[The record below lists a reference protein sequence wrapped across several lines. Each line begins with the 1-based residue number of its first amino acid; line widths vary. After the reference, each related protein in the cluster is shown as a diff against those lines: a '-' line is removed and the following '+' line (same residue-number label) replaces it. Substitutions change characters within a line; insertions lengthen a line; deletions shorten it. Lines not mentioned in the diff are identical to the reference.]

1 MMAKIIKGKGFKGCV
16 NYILDKQK
24 ETILLDAQGVR
35 LKSKESII
43 RSFVIQAKLNPDL
56 AVTVGHISLNFS
68 AQDKGQLS
76 NEMIIKIAREYMQQ
90 MGIKD
95 TQYILARHF
104 DKEHPHVHLCF
115 NRVNNMGKTI
125 SDRNDRRRSADICK
139 ILTRKHS
146 LYFSPGKEN
155 VKMDRLKEPDS
166 TKYEIYHALNDLVPK
181 CRDWNQLLSGLKK
194 QGIETKFKYKS
205 KAAEIQ
211 GVTFTKNGYSF
222 TGSKIDRMFSYSK
235 IDTQLNR
242 NTIQSHSD
250 VLYRSK
256 DTQQAQQQKAGTGVG
271 LLGAVGD
278 ILDGLS
284 ELGSGGM
291 QLHWDYPEEEA
302 FRNRMEYEEKKR
314 QRKKKGIR
322 R

>member
-1 MMAKIIKGKGFKGCV
+1 MMAKIIKGKGFKGCI
-16 NYILDKQK
+16 NYILNKQK
-24 ETILLDAQGVR
+24 GTVLLDAQGVR

-68 AQDKGQLS
+68 AQDRDKLS
-76 NEMIIKIAREYMQQ
+76 NEMIIKIAREYMQR

-115 NRVNNMGKTI
+115 NRVDNMGKTI
-125 SDRNDRRRSADICK
+125 SDRNDRRRSVDICK
-139 ILTRKHS
+139 ELTRKHG

-155 VKMDRLKEPDS
+155 VKMDRLKEPDN
-166 TKYEIYHALNDLVPK
+166 TKYEIYHALSDLVPK
-181 CRDWNQLLSGLKK
+181 CKDWSRLLSELKK
-194 QGIETKFKYKS
+194 QGIETKFKYKG
-205 KAAEIQ
+205 KADEIQ

-235 IDTQLNR
+235 IDYQLKQNNLSR
-242 NTIQSHSD
+242 NMNNSLNQQSQQSQTNQSKGIIESALDAISGIGSIQPH
-250 VLYRSK
+250 
-256 DTQQAQQQKAGTGVG
+256 G
-271 LLGAVGD
+271 
-278 ILDGLS
+278 
-284 ELGSGGM
+284 E
-291 QLHWDYPEEEA
+291 DYEEEA
-302 FRNRMEYEEKKR
+302 FRNKMEYEEKKR

>member
-1 MMAKIIKGKGFKGCV
+1 MAKIIKGKGFKGCV

-43 RSFVIQAKLNPDL
+43 RSFVVQAKLNPDL
-56 AVTVGHISLNFS
+56 AVTVGHVSLNFS
-68 AQDKGQLS
+68 AQDKDQLS
-76 NEMIIKIAREYMQQ
+76 NEMIVKIAREYMQR

-155 VKMDRLKEPDS
+155 VKMDRLKEPDN
-166 TKYEIYHALNDLVPK
+166 TKYEIYHTLNDLVPK
-181 CRDWNQLLSGLKK
+181 CRDWNKLLSKLKK
-194 QGIETKFKYKS
+194 QGIETKFKYKG
-205 KAAEIQ
+205 KTDEIQ

-222 TGSKIDRMFSYSK
+222 TGSKVDRMFSYSK
-235 IDTQLNR
+235 IDYLLKQNSQSR
-242 NTIQSHSD
+242 NMNNGSNQQSQQSQTNQSKGIIESTIDALSGMNVFQSH
-250 VLYRSK
+250 
-256 DTQQAQQQKAGTGVG
+256 G
-271 LLGAVGD
+271 
-278 ILDGLS
+278 
-284 ELGSGGM
+284 E
-291 QLHWDYPEEEA
+291 DYEEEA
-302 FRNRMEYEEKKR
+302 FRNRIEYEERKR

>member
-1 MMAKIIKGKGFKGCV
+1 MVKVFKGCI

-24 ETILLDAQGVR
+24 ETILLDTQGMR

-43 RSFVIQAKLNPDL
+43 RSFVVQAKLNPYL
-56 AVTVGHISLNFS
+56 AITVGHIFLNFS
-68 AQDKGQLS
+68 AQDKDKLN
-76 NEMIIKIAREYMQQ
+76 NEMIVKIAREYMQR

-95 TQYILARHF
+95 TQYIIARHF
-104 DKEHPHVHLCF
+104 DKEHSHVHLCF

-139 ILTRKHS
+139 ILTRKHG

-166 TKYEIYHALNDLVPK
+166 TKYEIYHALNNLVPK
-181 CRDWNQLLSGLKK
+181 CRDWNRLLSELKK
-194 QGIETKFKYKS
+194 QGIETKFKYKG
-205 KAAEIQ
+205 KTDEIQ

-222 TGSKIDRMFSYSK
+222 TGSKVDRIFSYSK
-235 IDTQLNR
+235 IDYQLKLNNLGR
-242 NTIQSHSD
+242 NINNSLNQQSQQSQINQSKGIIESALDATSGIGSIQPH
-250 VLYRSK
+250 
-256 DTQQAQQQKAGTGVG
+256 G
-271 LLGAVGD
+271 
-278 ILDGLS
+278 
-284 ELGSGGM
+284 E
-291 QLHWDYPEEEA
+291 DYEEEA